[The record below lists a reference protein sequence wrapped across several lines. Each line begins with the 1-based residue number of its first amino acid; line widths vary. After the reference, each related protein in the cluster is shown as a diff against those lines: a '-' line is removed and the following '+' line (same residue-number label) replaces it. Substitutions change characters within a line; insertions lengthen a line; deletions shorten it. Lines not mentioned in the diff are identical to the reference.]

1 MLCPMDSLL
10 IHLIRHSSIVT
21 TERFYIDHDL
31 DSRSQQNSSTLF
43 ARPSEPAL
51 ADFNPLPSR

>member
-43 ARPSEPAL
+43 ARPSESAT
-51 ADFNPLPSR
+51 AD